1 MKSYKTVNNLF
12 GWLCFFVAAATYCL
26 TVEPTA
32 SFWDCPEFILS
43 GNKLEIGHP
52 PGAPFFMLTA
62 NFFSLFASPEK
73 VALMVNIMSAILSA
87 AGIMFLFWSITH
99 LVRKLI
105 VPKGS
110 EMTTSQMIT
119 IIGSGLVGALAYTW
133 SDTYWFSA
141 VEGEVYGYSSLFTA
155 VVFWLILKWEE
166 NADAPH
172 SDRWLILI
180 AYLVGL
186 SIGVHLLNLLCI
198 PAIVLVAYYR
208 KAPKATL
215 KGSLIALALSMVL
228 VAAVLYGIVPGVVKV
243 GGWFE
248 LFFVNTLGMPFNTG
262 LIIYIIL
269 LLAALIWGIYES
281 ETGKSRKR
289 LVASFLTTVG
299 LLGIPFYGYGFTSIL
314 IGIVVLA
321 ALAYLLFR
329 KMQEKY
335 IVSIRTL
342 NTSLLCMM
350 LIMIGYSSYALI
362 VVRSAANTPM
372 DQNSPEDIF
381 SLGKY
386 LGREQYG
393 DRPLFYGPA
402 YGSEPLYKQVNR
414 DKWQVVTKDISPEYG
429 RKEKSS
435 PDEKDSYEL
444 LKYKFEYVYAQNMLL
459 PRMYDKRFAS
469 YGSAGNLYEKWVG
482 GKIGRNV
489 KYNVGGHEMNVVMP
503 TQWDNLRFFLN
514 YQLNYMY
521 WRYFFWNFVGR
532 QNDLQGHGNLDRGN
546 WITGFKF
553 IDNLL
558 VGNQDKLPKAMKENK
573 GRNVFFALP
582 LILGILGLLWQ
593 CKKGDAGIRQ
603 FWVVFFLFFMTGI
616 AIVLY
621 LNQTPM
627 QPRER
632 DYAYAGSFYAFA
644 IWIGMGVAAIT
655 EWFKKKNTAISAAVA
670 AAALLVP
677 VQMVSQT
684 WDDHDRSGRYACRD
698 FGQNYLN
705 SISQDKNPIIFTCG
719 DNDTF
724 PLWYNQEVEGVR
736 TDARVCN
743 LSYLHTDW
751 YIDQMRRPAYDS
763 PSLPISWNRI
773 DYAGKANDYVYVKPE
788 KKEMIKNMYAQNP
801 EKYKKALGENP
812 FEVKNIMK
820 YWVRNQDERVHYIP
834 TDTLYIRIDKEAVYR
849 SGMLI
854 PHEYRDTMP
863 EYMVIS
869 LKGRDALARGDLM
882 LLEML
887 SEANWERPLYMSR
900 TVGDDNYLASLQ
912 NFFVTEGLASRI
924 TPFDWKKLGYSNE
937 YETIVDTE
945 KVYDNVMNRFKFGGL
960 AENPDY
966 YLDETTMR
974 MVYTHRVQLAS
985 LAERLIVEGKK
996 EKALE
1001 VLEYAEKMIPGSLVP
1016 HSTQMGAASM
1026 GSSYILLGEK
1036 SKAMSVIE
1044 PTCNDL
1050 LENIQWYESLSNRH
1064 QRAIMSDY
1072 GRNLNQLLLMTEVL
1086 SEGGDA
1092 YKEEVKRYKA
1102 EFNKHYSIWK
1112 AKQQGKRS

>member
-1 MKSYKTVNNLF
+1 
-12 GWLCFFVAAATYCL
+12 
-26 TVEPTA
+26 
-32 SFWDCPEFILS
+32 
-43 GNKLEIGHP
+43 
-52 PGAPFFMLTA
+52 
-62 NFFSLFASPEK
+62 
-73 VALMVNIMSAILSA
+73 
-87 AGIMFLFWSITH
+87 
-99 LVRKLI
+99 
-105 VPKGS
+105 
-110 EMTTSQMIT
+110 
-119 IIGSGLVGALAYTW
+119 
-133 SDTYWFSA
+133 
-141 VEGEVYGYSSLFTA
+141 
-155 VVFWLILKWEE
+155 
-166 NADAPH
+166 
-172 SDRWLILI
+172 
-180 AYLVGL
+180 
-186 SIGVHLLNLLCI
+186 
-198 PAIVLVAYYR
+198 
-208 KAPKATL
+208 
-215 KGSLIALALSMVL
+215 
-228 VAAVLYGIVPGVVKV
+228 
-243 GGWFE
+243 
-248 LFFVNTLGMPFNTG
+248 
-262 LIIYIIL
+262 
-269 LLAALIWGIYES
+269 
-281 ETGKSRKR
+281 
-289 LVASFLTTVG
+289 
-299 LLGIPFYGYGFTSIL
+299 
-314 IGIVVLA
+314 
-321 ALAYLLFR
+321 
-329 KMQEKY
+329 
-335 IVSIRTL
+335 
-342 NTSLLCMM
+342 
-350 LIMIGYSSYALI
+350 
-362 VVRSAANTPM
+362 
-372 DQNSPEDIF
+372 
-381 SLGKY
+381 
-386 LGREQYG
+386 
-393 DRPLFYGPA
+393 
-402 YGSEPLYKQVNR
+402 
-414 DKWQVVTKDISPEYG
+414 
-429 RKEKSS
+429 
-435 PDEKDSYEL
+435 
-444 LKYKFEYVYAQNMLL
+444 
-459 PRMYDKRFAS
+459 
-469 YGSAGNLYEKWVG
+469 
-482 GKIGRNV
+482 
-489 KYNVGGHEMNVVMP
+489 
-503 TQWDNLRFFLN
+503 
-514 YQLNYMY
+514 
-521 WRYFFWNFVGR
+521 
-532 QNDLQGHGNLDRGN
+532 
-546 WITGFKF
+546 
-553 IDNLL
+553 
-558 VGNQDKLPKAMKENK
+558 
-573 GRNVFFALP
+573 
-582 LILGILGLLWQ
+582 
-593 CKKGDAGIRQ
+593 
-603 FWVVFFLFFMTGI
+603 
-616 AIVLY
+616 
-621 LNQTPM
+621 
-627 QPRER
+627 
-632 DYAYAGSFYAFA
+632 
-644 IWIGMGVAAIT
+644 MGVAAIT
-655 EWFKKKNTAISAAVA
+655 AWFKKQNTVISASVA
-670 AAALLVP
+670 GICLLVP
-677 VQMVSQT
+677 IQMVSQT

-705 SISQDKNPIIFTCG
+705 SISQDKNPVIFTCG

-788 KKEMIKNMYAQNP
+788 KKEMIKNMYAQDP

-854 PHEYRDTMP
+854 PREYRDTMP

-1036 SKAMSVIE
+1036 SKAMSVIK

>member
-1 MKSYKTVNNLF
+1 MKSYKTVNNIF
-12 GWLCFFVAAATYCL
+12 GWLCFIIAAVTYCL
-26 TVEPTA
+26 TVEPSA

-62 NFFSLFASPEK
+62 NFFSLFASPEN

-105 VPKGS
+105 VAKES
-110 EMTTSQMIT
+110 EITTSQIVT

-155 VVFWLILKWEE
+155 VVFWLILKWED

-198 PAIVLVAYYR
+198 PAIVLVAYYK
-208 KAPKATL
+208 KAPNANL
-215 KGSLIALALSMVL
+215 KGSLVALALSMVL

-262 LIIYIIL
+262 LIIYLIL

-299 LLGIPFYGYGFTSIL
+299 LLGIPFYGYGFSSIF
-314 IGIVVLA
+314 IGAIVLV
-321 ALAYLLFR
+321 ALAFLLYY
-329 KMQEKY
+329 KIKDKY

-350 LIMIGYSSYALI
+350 LIMVGYSSYALI
-362 VVRSAANTPM
+362 VIRSAANTPM

-381 SLGKY
+381 SLGAY

-393 DRPLFYGPA
+393 DRPLFYGQA
-402 YGSEPLYKQVNR
+402 YGSELKYKQVGNN
-414 DKWQVVTKDISPEYG
+414 WQAVINYGAPQYG
-429 RKEKSS
+429 RKEKASA
-435 PDEKDSYEL
+435 DEKDSYEL
-444 LKYKFEYVYAQNMLL
+444 LDHKREYVYAQNMLL
-459 PRMYDKRFAS
+459 PRMYDPRFAAF
-469 YGSAGNLYEKWVG
+469 GRHKVNLYEKWVG
-482 GKIGRNV
+482 GKIGRKI
-489 KYNVGGHEMNVVMP
+489 KYEVAGHQMDVTMP

-532 QNDLQGHGNLDRGN
+532 QNDLQGHGDLDKGN
-546 WITGFKF
+546 WITGISF
-553 IDNLL
+553 IDNLF
-558 VGNQDKLPKAMKENK
+558 VGNQEKLPTILKENK

-655 EWFKKKNTAISAAVA
+655 EWFKKRNTAISVAVA
-670 AAALLVP
+670 AATLLVP
-677 VQMVSQT
+677 IQMVSQT

-751 YIDQMRRPAYDS
+751 YVDQMRRPAYDS
-763 PSLPISWNRI
+763 PSLPISWERI
-773 DYAGKANDYVYVKPE
+773 DYAGNANEQIKVLPE
-788 KKEMIKNMYAQNP
+788 YKERIKKMYAQDP
-801 EKYKKALGENP
+801 EGYKKLLGENP
-812 FEVKNIMK
+812 FEIKNIMK
-820 YWVRNQDERVHYIP
+820 NWVRSKDERVHYIP
-834 TDTLYIRIDKEAVYR
+834 TDTIYIPIDKEAVMR
-849 SGMLI
+849 SGMII
-854 PHEYRDTMP
+854 PHEYRDTLP
-863 EYMVIS
+863 QYMAIS
-869 LKGRDALARGDLM
+869 LKGRQALMRGDLM

-900 TVGDDNYLASLQ
+900 TVGSDNYISSLSD
-912 NFFVTEGLASRI
+912 FFVTEGLAHRI
-924 TPFDWKKLGYSNE
+924 TPFNWKELGYSSP
-937 YETIVDTE
+937 YETIIDSE
-945 KVYDNVMNRFKFGGL
+945 KMYDNVMNRFKFGGL

-966 YLDETTMR
+966 YLDETIQR
-974 MVYTHRVQLAS
+974 MVYTHRILFAS
-985 LAERLIVEGKK
+985 LAERLIHEDQK

-1001 VLEYAEKMIPGSLVP
+1001 VLDYAEKVIPGSLVP
-1016 HSTQMGAASM
+1016 HSAQLGAILMAE
-1026 GSSYILLGEK
+1026 SYIKLGEK
-1036 SKAMSVIE
+1036 SKALNIIKATADETIE
-1044 PTCNDL
+1044 YL
-1050 LENIQWYESLSNRH
+1050 QWYESLSNRH
-1064 QRAIMSDY
+1064 KTAVSGDY
-1072 GRNLNQLLLMTEVL
+1072 GMKLGELQTMVEILNGAGEP
-1086 SEGGDA
+1086 
-1092 YKEEVKRYKA
+1092 YKA
-1102 EFNKHYSIWK
+1102 EAARYAAEFGKFYKNWRNK
-1112 AKQQGKRS
+1112 KQS

>member
-12 GWLCFFVAAATYCL
+12 GWLCFFVAALTYCL

-62 NFFSLFASPEK
+62 NFFSLFASPEN

-105 VPKGS
+105 VTKGS
-110 EMTTSQMIT
+110 EITTSQMIT

-155 VVFWLILKWEE
+155 VVFWLILKWED

-208 KAPKATL
+208 KAPKANL
-215 KGSLIALALSMVL
+215 KGSLVALVLSMVL

-248 LFFVNTLGMPFNTG
+248 LLFVNTLGMPFNTG
-262 LIIYIIL
+262 LIVYIML

-289 LVASFLTTVG
+289 LVASFLVTVA

-314 IGIVVLA
+314 IGIIVLA
-321 ALAYLLFR
+321 ALAFLLYR
-329 KMQEKY
+329 KMREKY

-362 VVRSAANTPM
+362 VIRSAANTPM

-381 SLGKY
+381 TLGEY

-393 DRPLFYGPA
+393 DRPLFYGQA
-402 YGSEPLYKQVNR
+402 YGSEPLYERVGR
-414 DKWQVVTKDISPEYG
+414 DWQVVTKEGAPKYR
-429 RKEKSS
+429 RKEKAST
-435 PDEKDSYEL
+435 DEKDSYEL
-444 LKYKFEYVYAQNMLL
+444 LGHKFEYVYAQNMLL
-459 PRMYDKRFAS
+459 PRMYDPRFAK
-469 YGSAGNLYEKWVG
+469 YGSTNLYEKWVG
-482 GKIGRNV
+482 GKIGRKV
-489 KYNVGGHEMNVVMP
+489 EYNVGGHQMDVIMP

-532 QNDLQGHGNLDRGN
+532 QNDLQGHGHLDRGN
-546 WITGFKF
+546 WITGISL

-558 VGNQDKLPKAMKENK
+558 VGNQEKLPKALKENK

-603 FWVVFFLFFMTGI
+603 FWVVFFLFFMTGV

-655 EWFKKKNTAISAAVA
+655 EWFKKRNTAISATVA
-670 AAALLVP
+670 AVTLLVP
-677 VQMVSQT
+677 IQMVSQT

-705 SISQDKNPIIFTCG
+705 SISQDKNPVIFTCG

-763 PSLPISWNRI
+763 PSLPITWERI
-773 DYAGKANDYVYVKPE
+773 DYAGNANERIYVKPE
-788 KKEMIKNMYAQNP
+788 YEERIKAMYAQDP
-801 EKYKKALGENP
+801 EQYKKILGENP

-820 YWVRNQDERVHYIP
+820 NWVRNKDERFHFIP
-834 TDTLYIRIDKEAVYR
+834 TDTLYIPIDREAVMR
-849 SGMLI
+849 SGMVI
-854 PHEYRDTMP
+854 PYEYRDSMP
-863 EYMVIS
+863 QYMKIS
-869 LKGRDALARGDLM
+869 LKGRQMLMRGDLM

-887 SEANWERPLYMSR
+887 AEANWERPLYMSR
-900 TVGDDNYLASLQ
+900 TVGDENYLSSLSD
-912 NFFVTEGLASRI
+912 FFVTEGLAHRI
-924 TPFDWKKLGYSNE
+924 TPFNWKELGYSTD
-937 YETIVDTE
+937 YDIIIDSE
-945 KVYDNVMNRFKFGGL
+945 KMYNNVMNRFKFGGL

-966 YLDETTMR
+966 YIDETTQR
-974 MVYTHRVQLAS
+974 MAYTHRVLLAS
-985 LAERLIVEGKK
+985 LAERLIEEGKK
-996 EKALE
+996 DKAAE
-1001 VLEYAEKMIPGSLVP
+1001 VLEYAEKEIPSNILP
-1016 HSTQMGAASM
+1016 HEAQLGALSM
-1026 GSSYILLGEK
+1026 GSSYIKLGEK
-1036 SKAMSVIE
+1036 SKALNILK
-1044 PTCNDL
+1044 PTCDEAIEYLN
-1050 LENIQWYESLSNRH
+1050 WYESLGNKH
-1064 QRAIMSDY
+1064 QKAVASDY
-1072 GRNLNQLLLMTEVL
+1072 ARKVNLLHALVEILE
-1086 SEGGDA
+1086 EGGEP
-1092 YKEEVKRYKA
+1092 YKEDAEIYKT
-1102 EFNKHYSIWK
+1102 EFAKYYKNWRNKQS
-1112 AKQQGKRS
+1112 